1 MRSRV
6 STIDRTMGAVSRAMG
21 FVLLLLLPRI
31 GETQEHVHEAPAA
44 PNAMTRLLLE
54 GPHLVLYHRGL
65 LQLTEPQQV
74 GLQRLRRSL
83 CSAEVEFVRQR
94 DEGRARVGTAV
105 ADTTGPARTATTLRA
120 ALNDVAAAESQ
131 WLATLVQ
138 SRRDAI
144 AILTPPQRAQLV
156 ALRDHWARE
165 TTAMIDEATR
175 PGQRGHP
182 GMQIPIRV
190 PGMVVGETT
199 LLPYCEALH
208 GPTMHIVIPPPR

>member
-1 MRSRV
+1 MRSGV
-6 STIDRTMGAVSRAMG
+6 SSVDRTTDMWCAMYL
-21 FVLLLLLPRI
+21 VLVLLLPRA
-31 GETQEHVHEAPAA
+31 GDAQGHVHEPAPAQG
-44 PNAMTRLLLE
+44 AMTNLLLE

-65 LQLTEPQQV
+65 LQLTETQQT
-74 GLQRLRRSL
+74 GLQRLRRSV
-83 CSAEVEFVRQR
+83 CTAEAEFIAQR
-94 DEGRARVGTAV
+94 DAGRARVVAAV
-105 ADTTGPARTATTLRA
+105 ADTATTGRTATTVRT
-120 ALNDVAAAESQ
+120 ALADVAAAEAG
-131 WLATLVQ
+131 WLAALVQ

-144 AILTPPQRAQLV
+144 AMLTPPQRAQLL

-165 TTAMIDEATR
+165 AKAMIDEATR

-208 GPTMHIVIPPPR
+208 GPTMHIVIPPRR